1 MSLYI
6 CYFFFFF
13 FFNDTATTEIYTL
26 SLHDALPIL
35 NNAFAAVNMA
45 AGHPEAAIKYLE
57 AALRSRPDYF
67 DAHYNLGTALAMR
80 EDFEGAV
87 EHFRA
92 AVRLHPEDANAEAKL
107 GGALAETGH
116 WKEARAH
123 LERALTIDPNNTLAR
138 ENLEQVKR
146 GAPRD
151 NE

>member
-1 MSLYI
+1 
-6 CYFFFFF
+6 
-13 FFNDTATTEIYTL
+13 
-26 SLHDALPIL
+26 
-35 NNAFAAVNMA
+35 
-45 AGHPEAAIKYLE
+45 
-57 AALRSRPDYF
+57 
-67 DAHYNLGTALAMR
+67 MR

-92 AVRLHPEDANAEAKL
+92 AVRIHPEDSNAEANL

-123 LERALTIDPNNTLAR
+123 LERALVIDPSNTLAR

-146 GAPRD
+146 KAPRD